1 MAEFD
6 KYKEGLILQE
16 IVTYEIKDG
25 VYRKVTQTRSHIT
38 ETRYEDAWKVQI
50 LSRES

>member
-1 MAEFD
+1 MAKLD
-6 KYKEGLILQE
+6 SPRDGLILQE

-38 ETRYEDAWKVQI
+38 ETRYEDSWKVQI